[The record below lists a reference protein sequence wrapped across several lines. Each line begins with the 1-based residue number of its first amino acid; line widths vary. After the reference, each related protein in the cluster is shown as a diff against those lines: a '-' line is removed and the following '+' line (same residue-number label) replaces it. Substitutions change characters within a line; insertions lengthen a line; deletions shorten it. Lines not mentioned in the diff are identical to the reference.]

1 MRDNELRRALDSVRA
16 DEALKRRTQEYV
28 AAQTGN
34 YGIARRVSRPARGWR
49 ALAAASCLL
58 IVLLLGGWLYLA
70 PTAYISV
77 DINPSL
83 ELYVNRF
90 DQVVSA
96 KGYNQAGQALA
107 DDLGIRF
114 LNYSHAGEQ
123 ISVSYLHLP
132 AHETVLDLVF
142 RLLLVKKKNYS

>member
-28 AAQTGN
+28 ASRTGN
-34 YGIARRVSRPARGWR
+34 YGIARRVPRPARGWR

-77 DINPSL
+77 DINP
-83 ELYVNRF
+83 
-90 DQVVSA
+90 
-96 KGYNQAGQALA
+96 
-107 DDLGIRF
+107 
-114 LNYSHAGEQ
+114 
-123 ISVSYLHLP
+123 LP
-132 AHETVLDLVF
+132 GAVCQPV
-142 RLLLVKKKNYS
+142 